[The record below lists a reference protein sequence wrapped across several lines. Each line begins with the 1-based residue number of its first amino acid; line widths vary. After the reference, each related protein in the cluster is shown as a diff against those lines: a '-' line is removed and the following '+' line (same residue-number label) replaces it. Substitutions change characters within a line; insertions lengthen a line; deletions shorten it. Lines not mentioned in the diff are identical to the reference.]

1 MQALRVLGM
10 LAEASPSVPSSR
22 ARLWPSIRVA
32 LEGLGVPMTAVNR
45 CKQLALQVGSD
56 WCLAEAEVALIA
68 SLHVYV
74 QGR

>member
-1 MQALRVLGM
+1 M

-45 CKQLALQVGSD
+45 CKQLALQVCSS
-56 WCLAEAEVALIA
+56 LVALPRQHG
-68 SLHVYV
+68 S
-74 QGR
+74 